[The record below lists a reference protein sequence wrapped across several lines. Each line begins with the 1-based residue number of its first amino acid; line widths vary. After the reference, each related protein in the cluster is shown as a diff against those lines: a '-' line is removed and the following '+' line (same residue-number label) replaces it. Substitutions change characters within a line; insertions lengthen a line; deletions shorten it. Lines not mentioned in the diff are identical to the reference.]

1 MPTNGVPPE
10 GAAIAAHPESAEKSI
25 MTMHAKA
32 SAEKPILV
40 PGSNVWRV
48 AHAERA
54 SLIIDAAD
62 YFSAARAAMLA
73 AEKRIMLIGW
83 DFDARI
89 RLGSPKDG
97 SRAPAT
103 VGSFILWLVKHRPD
117 LEVYV
122 LRWNFGAVKSLFR
135 GTTPLTIAKWAL
147 HDRIHFRLDSAHP
160 LGASHHQKIVV
171 VDDCLAFC
179 GGIDMTRGRWDTRQ
193 HLDDDPG
200 RIGPD
205 RKSYG
210 PWHDANMAI
219 EGPIAAALGELARER
234 WQCAGGEALSAVERK
249 GSCWPDNL
257 KIQFKKIDIGIS
269 RTRPKYGDND
279 EAHEIEALYLDLIA
293 GARRHIY
300 AESQYFASRKIAE
313 AIARRLAEADGPEIV
328 LLNPEKADGWLEQEA
343 MDTARARLFEAL
355 KRGDKRGRFRLYHP
369 FTEAGEPIYV
379 HAKIMIVDDEILR
392 VGSSNFNNRSL
403 RLDTECDLTVDATLP
418 GNKAASSTIRDLR
431 NGLLAEHL
439 GVDPA
444 WIARA
449 IRETGSLI
457 RTIERFRGSGRSL
470 RPYKVQDVAGIEKY
484 LADRE
489 VLDPEGPDEMFEP
502 IAARGLFRR
511 LRKPHRSTSAK
522 S

>member
-1 MPTNGVPPE
+1 MPTNGVLPRC
-10 GAAIAAHPESAEKSI
+10 AAIAAHPESAEKSI

-257 KIQFKKIDIGIS
+257 KIQFKKVDIGIS

-313 AIARRLAEADGPEIV
+313 AIARRLAEPDGPEIV

-369 FTEAGEPIYV
+369 FTEADLRACQDHDRRRRNPAGRFLQLQQPILAAG
-379 HAKIMIVDDEILR
+379 HRMRSHSRCHPPRQQGRLLHNSRSAEWAARRASWRRSGADRPRHPGNRFADPDDRALSRQRPVAQALQGAGRRRDREISCR
-392 VGSSNFNNRSL
+392 PRGSRPGRAGRDVRADRRTRPLPQASQAAS
-403 RLDTECDLTVDATLP
+403 VDARQIL
-418 GNKAASSTIRDLR
+418 N
-431 NGLLAEHL
+431 
-439 GVDPA
+439 
-444 WIARA
+444 
-449 IRETGSLI
+449 
-457 RTIERFRGSGRSL
+457 
-470 RPYKVQDVAGIEKY
+470 
-484 LADRE
+484 
-489 VLDPEGPDEMFEP
+489 
-502 IAARGLFRR
+502 
-511 LRKPHRSTSAK
+511 
-522 S
+522 